1 MTSGNT
7 YPEAP
12 PELEIE
18 TNEEPDYYHG
28 YVRSPRS
35 RIVAAVDDKLIPGL
49 QDPQSIEAFKGYP
62 AYEYQ
67 HKGQIQHP
75 PPDGK
80 LASAG
85 IADYAPLDA
94 PKLPNG
100 QDWPAMTVTPGGTV
114 RWTWW
119 LTACHKT
126 EKWHYWITKDN
137 WDPNKPLT
145 RDQFEREPMATLHW
159 HMDVSTADW
168 MSPLPINDVQHWIK
182 LPKKTGRHV
191 IYAVWDVGDTANAFY
206 QLTDVYFDPSRTLE
220 TAHTRDVTTHK
231 HHTAPH
237 GEVTVEKFPAVP

>member
-1 MTSGNT
+1 MTSQQ

-18 TNEEPDYYHG
+18 TYEQVWYHG

-35 RIVAAVDDKLIPGL
+35 RVVAAVDDKLVKV

-62 AYEYQ
+62 KYEHV
-67 HKGQIQHP
+67 HKGQVQHP

-85 IADYAPLDA
+85 LAPYAPLDA

-100 QDWPAMTVTPGGTV
+100 KDWPAMTVSPGGTI
-114 RWTWW
+114 RWSWW

-126 EKWHYWITKDN
+126 EKWHYWITKDD
-137 WDPNKPLT
+137 WDPSKPLT
-145 RDQFEREPMATLHW
+145 RAQFEPEPMATLHW
-159 HMDVSTADW
+159 HMDPNTADW
-168 MSPLPINDVQHWIK
+168 MSPLPIQDVHHWIK

-191 IYAVWDVGDTANAFY
+191 IYAVWDVADTANAFY
-206 QLTDVYFDPSRTLE
+206 QVTDVNFDPSFANE
-220 TAHTRDVTTHK
+220 VVTTHTLARERHHGK
-231 HHTAPH
+231 HH
-237 GEVTVEKFPAVP
+237 GDVIVTKFPAED